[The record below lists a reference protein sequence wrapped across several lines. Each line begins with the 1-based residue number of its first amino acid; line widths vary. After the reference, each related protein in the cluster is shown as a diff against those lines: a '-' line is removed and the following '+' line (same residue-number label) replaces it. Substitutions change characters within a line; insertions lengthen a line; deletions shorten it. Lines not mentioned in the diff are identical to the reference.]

1 MSVET
6 LNNQTNEISKDL
18 KDLKEEIDY
27 TNPTPEMNTKEI
39 MSLSNEEIINIISK
53 FINDRE
59 KGFDHK
65 DKNWMYT
72 IINGKK
78 VYLCDNEHLPERNWT
93 YIRYE
98 FNRTWYFSL
107 FTKEWNKYRWIY
119 YNDEDRYD
127 NKKIHKWKL
136 TFKKDT
142 DFGIRITWN

>member
-65 DKNWMYT
+65 DKN
-72 IINGKK
+72 
-78 VYLCDNEHLPERNWT
+78 
-93 YIRYE
+93 
-98 FNRTWYFSL
+98 
-107 FTKEWNKYRWIY
+107 
-119 YNDEDRYD
+119 
-127 NKKIHKWKL
+127 
-136 TFKKDT
+136 
-142 DFGIRITWN
+142 